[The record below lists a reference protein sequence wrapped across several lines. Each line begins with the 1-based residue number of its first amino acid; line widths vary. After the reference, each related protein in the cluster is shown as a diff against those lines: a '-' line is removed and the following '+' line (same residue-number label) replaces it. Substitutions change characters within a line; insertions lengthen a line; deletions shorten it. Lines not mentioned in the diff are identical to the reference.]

1 MYILAP
7 NQTAEIYPYSI
18 GQLRRDNPQ
27 TSFPRN
33 PSKELLAQYNVFSVV
48 PNTQPEID
56 PMAQR
61 IEEATPVLIDG
72 NWLQVWSVID
82 FTPEEIEQRL
92 QERRESMIVSPRQ
105 ARLALLSVDKLA
117 DVEAAIAALDE
128 PTKSQV
134 TIEWKHAT
142 TIERLSPWV
151 VSMTGALGMSEAET
165 DALFDLAES
174 L

>member
-7 NQTAEIYPYSI
+7 NQIAEIYPYSI

-33 PSKELLAQYNVFSVV
+33 PSETLLAQYNVFSVV
-48 PNTQPEID
+48 LTPQPEIN

-61 IEEATPVLIDG
+61 IEEATPVLFEGD
-72 NWLQVWSVID
+72 WLQVWSVID
-82 FTPEEIEQRL
+82 LTPEEIAQRL
-92 QERRESMIVSPRQ
+92 QERREAMIVSPRQ
-105 ARLALLSVDKLA
+105 ARLALFSVDKLA
-117 DVEAAIAALDE
+117 DVDAAIAALDE

-134 TIEWKHAT
+134 TIEWEYAT

-151 VSMTGALGMSEAET
+151 IAMTGALGMSEAET
-165 DALFDLAES
+165 DALFELAEI